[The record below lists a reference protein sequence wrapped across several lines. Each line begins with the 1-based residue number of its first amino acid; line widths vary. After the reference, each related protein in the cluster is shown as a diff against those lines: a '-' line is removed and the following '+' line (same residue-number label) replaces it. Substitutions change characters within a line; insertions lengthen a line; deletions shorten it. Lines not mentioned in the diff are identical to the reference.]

1 MHNITIIGGGVAG
14 LTAAITCA
22 EQGAGV
28 RLLEA
33 HDELGG
39 RARSTDGPYTANLG
53 PHAIYKG
60 GTLWS
65 WLSKHDL
72 MPPLARP
79 QLTGYRFHYEGAIHR
94 TPPMT
99 LIPPGLRLRGRMAP
113 VDQDFH
119 SWVTDH
125 SDARTADMLSSAA
138 GVYTF
143 HHDPGELSTAFVWE
157 RSQRLL
163 LSATPR
169 RGSSSAAG
177 AAWSTGSS
185 AAPEHWGWRSS
196 PASASTRFR
205 PAQ

>member
-1 MHNITIIGGGVAG
+1 MSLRYGWRIMVQELVRYRQWPPQTRVKIVASLG
-14 LTAAITCA
+14 ILYSTTAFPCTVV
-22 EQGAGV
+22 GYVLWLFTGRGPWR
-28 RLLEA
+28 RL
-33 HDELGG
+33 G
-39 RARSTDGPYTANLG
+39 
-53 PHAIYKG
+53 
-60 GTLWS
+60 
-65 WLSKHDL
+65 
-72 MPPLARP
+72 
-79 QLTGYRFHYEGAIHR
+79 HR

-143 HHDPGELSTAFVWE
+143 HHDPGELSAAFVWE